1 MELFVK
7 EKETFKVLK
16 ELQETKHVI
25 DALKVQIEKVTAE
38 DTNAAKGHA
47 DTGIVHP
54 LPAVEQKTSSH
65 TEPSIQSTK
74 GTQSPLTT
82 LIKLNQAKAF
92 LNTDTVNMLKSQ
104 IEKEKGSLEKTRER
118 LQFNLGKASSLE
130 TDLTKTVAQLQVVK
144 TPQPVLEPSEIWLQM
159 KHLNAEKAKHKK
171 VSEDLRNEI
180 CELTAAIE
188 HTRSKTKTMQFR
200 IVMAEKLKEASQ
212 RGESIALAEMKKL
225 SNGWDLNANTSD
237 VTLSVEEH
245 STFVLKAQ
253 EADSAARKK
262 IDAAMQELDQANQCK
277 LELLERVEEATAAVE
292 TSRKALEEAQ
302 RREESENKAKL
313 AAEETLR
320 KLRSDQIIQNW
331 RPISNSSVKFK
342 NTALAAPRRA
352 AGSGIYDV
360 NGLSLVTTGPNNVK
374 TVSIGQILSMKLDR
388 ELEMT
393 KTTNTRKKVSLG
405 QILSQKYE
413 MFSPLR
419 IDHDCASRKQ
429 FQPRRKRMGFVVYA
443 LLLAK
448 QRHRRRKAASCTHVS
463 SMNKVGIFS
472 TSYSLFWP
480 HLLLKGQTSV
490 PVCHTAKWFRSMVR
504 KYIKYLAGEWRVCLE
519 LANCTSLRCA
529 AVARNHV
536 FPPRRAPTPAKT
548 RRLHPHPL
556 PPNPNPPACRS
567 PEPPIPAP
575 RPLPLAAPLALFRPR
590 APSPN
595 PQAAMDV
602 NEEAMAAHKRAFLD
616 FLDQDVG
623 KGVYMQAVRDMV
635 QNKRH
640 RLIIGMDDLRN
651 HNLDLARRV
660 IRSPG
665 EYMQPASDAVSEVAR
680 NLDPKFLKEGER
692 VMVGFSGPFGFHRV
706 TPRDLMSSFIGT
718 MVCVEGIVTKCSL
731 VRPKVVKSVHF
742 CPVTGDFL
750 SREYRD
756 ITSFVGLPTGSVYP
770 TRDENGNLL
779 VTEYGMCEYK
789 DHQTLSMQEVPEN
802 SAPGQ
807 LPRTVDV
814 IVEDD
819 LVDCCKPGDR
829 VSIVGVYKALPGKSK
844 GSVSGVFRTVL
855 IANNV
860 SLLNKEA
867 NAPVYTRE
875 DLKRMKEISRRNDTF
890 DVLGNSLAPSIY
902 GHLWIKKAVVLL
914 MLGGVEKNLKNG
926 THLRG
931 DINMMMVGDPSVA
944 KSQLLRAVMNIA
956 PLAIS
961 TTGRGSS
968 GVGLTAAV
976 TSDQETGERR
986 LEAGAMVLAD
996 RGVVCIDEF
1005 DKMNDQDRVAI
1016 HEVME
1021 QQTVTIAKAGIHAS
1035 LNARCSVIAAANPI
1049 YGTYDRS
1056 LTPTKNIGLPD
1067 SLLSRFDL
1075 LFIVLD
1081 QMDPEIDRQISEH
1094 VARMHRYCTDDG
1106 GARSLDKDGCAEED
1120 DGDAIFVKYDRML
1133 HGQDRR
1139 RGKKAKQ
1146 DRLTVKFVKK
1156 YIHYA
1161 KNLIQPKLTDEAS
1174 DHIATSYAELRDG
1187 SANAKS
1193 GGGTLPITARTLET
1207 IIRLSTAHAKMKLRH
1222 EVLKSDVEAALQV
1235 LNFAIYHKELTEMEE
1250 REQRE
1255 MEMKQQADHD
1265 AGATGGTED
1274 GHGSSG
1280 NDPMDVDVG
1289 NTSNDQNVPAERIEA
1304 FEAILGQ
1311 HVLASHVDQMSIDEI
1326 EQTVNREST
1335 APYTRSQVEFI
1346 LERMQ
1351 DANRIMIRD
1360 GVVRII

>member
-1 MELFVK
+1 
-7 EKETFKVLK
+7 
-16 ELQETKHVI
+16 
-25 DALKVQIEKVTAE
+25 
-38 DTNAAKGHA
+38 
-47 DTGIVHP
+47 
-54 LPAVEQKTSSH
+54 
-65 TEPSIQSTK
+65 
-74 GTQSPLTT
+74 
-82 LIKLNQAKAF
+82 
-92 LNTDTVNMLKSQ
+92 
-104 IEKEKGSLEKTRER
+104 
-118 LQFNLGKASSLE
+118 
-130 TDLTKTVAQLQVVK
+130 
-144 TPQPVLEPSEIWLQM
+144 
-159 KHLNAEKAKHKK
+159 
-171 VSEDLRNEI
+171 
-180 CELTAAIE
+180 
-188 HTRSKTKTMQFR
+188 
-200 IVMAEKLKEASQ
+200 
-212 RGESIALAEMKKL
+212 
-225 SNGWDLNANTSD
+225 
-237 VTLSVEEH
+237 
-245 STFVLKAQ
+245 
-253 EADSAARKK
+253 
-262 IDAAMQELDQANQCK
+262 
-277 LELLERVEEATAAVE
+277 
-292 TSRKALEEAQ
+292 
-302 RREESENKAKL
+302 
-313 AAEETLR
+313 
-320 KLRSDQIIQNW
+320 
-331 RPISNSSVKFK
+331 
-342 NTALAAPRRA
+342 
-352 AGSGIYDV
+352 
-360 NGLSLVTTGPNNVK
+360 
-374 TVSIGQILSMKLDR
+374 
-388 ELEMT
+388 
-393 KTTNTRKKVSLG
+393 
-405 QILSQKYE
+405 
-413 MFSPLR
+413 
-419 IDHDCASRKQ
+419 
-429 FQPRRKRMGFVVYA
+429 
-443 LLLAK
+443 
-448 QRHRRRKAASCTHVS
+448 
-463 SMNKVGIFS
+463 
-472 TSYSLFWP
+472 
-480 HLLLKGQTSV
+480 
-490 PVCHTAKWFRSMVR
+490 
-504 KYIKYLAGEWRVCLE
+504 
-519 LANCTSLRCA
+519 
-529 AVARNHV
+529 
-536 FPPRRAPTPAKT
+536 
-548 RRLHPHPL
+548 
-556 PPNPNPPACRS
+556 
-567 PEPPIPAP
+567 
-575 RPLPLAAPLALFRPR
+575 
-590 APSPN
+590 
-595 PQAAMDV
+595 MDV
-602 NEEAMAAHKRAFLD
+602 NEEAMAANKRAFLD

-635 QNKRH
+635 QSKRH
-640 RLIIGMDDLRN
+640 RLTIGMDDLRN

-665 EYMQPASDAVSEVAR
+665 EFMQPASDAVTEVAR

-692 VMVGFSGPFGFHRV
+692 VLVGFTGPFGFHRV

-731 VRPKVVKSVHF
+731 VRPKVVKSVHY
-742 CPVTGDFL
+742 CPATAAFM

-779 VTEYGMCEYK
+779 VTEYGMCQYK

-802 SAPGQ
+802 AAPGQ

-829 VSIVGVYKALPGKSK
+829 VSIVGLYKALPGKSK

-890 DVLGNSLAPSIY
+890 DLLGNSLAPSIY
-902 GHLWIKKAVVLL
+902 GHIWIKKAVVLL

-1049 YGTYDRS
+1049 YGSYDRS
-1056 LTPTKNIGLPD
+1056 ITPTKNIGLPD

-1081 QMDPEIDRQISEH
+1081 QMDAEIDRQISEH
-1094 VARMHRYCTDDG
+1094 VARMHRYCADDG
-1106 GARSLDKDGCAEED
+1106 GARSFDKAGYAEEE
-1120 DGDAIFVKYDRML
+1120 DGDANAAIFVKYDRML

-1146 DRLTVKFVKK
+1146 DRLTIKFLKK

-1161 KNLIQPKLTDEAS
+1161 KNLIQPRLTDEAS
-1174 DHIATSYAELRDG
+1174 DHIATTYAELRDG
-1187 SANAKS
+1187 GANAKS

-1222 EVLKSDVEAALQV
+1222 EVLKIDVEAALQV
-1235 LNFAIYHKELTEMEE
+1235 LNFAIFHKELTDMED
-1250 REQRE
+1250 REQRATE
-1255 MEMKQQADHD
+1255 KQQAEQD
-1265 AGATGGTED
+1265 AGAD
-1274 GHGSSG
+1274 GD
-1280 NDPMDVDVG
+1280 NVDVPGGASGG
-1289 NTSNDQNVPAERIEA
+1289 NADVHGRMEA

-1311 HVLASHVDQMSIDEI
+1311 HVLANHVDQMSIDEV
-1326 EQTVNREST
+1326 EQTVNRD
-1335 APYTRSQVEFI
+1335 AAVAYTRGQVEFI

-1360 GVVRII
+1360 GIVRII

>member
-1 MELFVK
+1 
-7 EKETFKVLK
+7 
-16 ELQETKHVI
+16 
-25 DALKVQIEKVTAE
+25 
-38 DTNAAKGHA
+38 
-47 DTGIVHP
+47 
-54 LPAVEQKTSSH
+54 
-65 TEPSIQSTK
+65 
-74 GTQSPLTT
+74 
-82 LIKLNQAKAF
+82 
-92 LNTDTVNMLKSQ
+92 
-104 IEKEKGSLEKTRER
+104 
-118 LQFNLGKASSLE
+118 
-130 TDLTKTVAQLQVVK
+130 
-144 TPQPVLEPSEIWLQM
+144 
-159 KHLNAEKAKHKK
+159 
-171 VSEDLRNEI
+171 
-180 CELTAAIE
+180 
-188 HTRSKTKTMQFR
+188 
-200 IVMAEKLKEASQ
+200 
-212 RGESIALAEMKKL
+212 
-225 SNGWDLNANTSD
+225 
-237 VTLSVEEH
+237 
-245 STFVLKAQ
+245 
-253 EADSAARKK
+253 
-262 IDAAMQELDQANQCK
+262 
-277 LELLERVEEATAAVE
+277 
-292 TSRKALEEAQ
+292 
-302 RREESENKAKL
+302 
-313 AAEETLR
+313 
-320 KLRSDQIIQNW
+320 
-331 RPISNSSVKFK
+331 
-342 NTALAAPRRA
+342 
-352 AGSGIYDV
+352 
-360 NGLSLVTTGPNNVK
+360 
-374 TVSIGQILSMKLDR
+374 
-388 ELEMT
+388 
-393 KTTNTRKKVSLG
+393 
-405 QILSQKYE
+405 
-413 MFSPLR
+413 
-419 IDHDCASRKQ
+419 
-429 FQPRRKRMGFVVYA
+429 
-443 LLLAK
+443 
-448 QRHRRRKAASCTHVS
+448 
-463 SMNKVGIFS
+463 
-472 TSYSLFWP
+472 
-480 HLLLKGQTSV
+480 
-490 PVCHTAKWFRSMVR
+490 
-504 KYIKYLAGEWRVCLE
+504 
-519 LANCTSLRCA
+519 
-529 AVARNHV
+529 
-536 FPPRRAPTPAKT
+536 
-548 RRLHPHPL
+548 
-556 PPNPNPPACRS
+556 
-567 PEPPIPAP
+567 
-575 RPLPLAAPLALFRPR
+575 
-590 APSPN
+590 
-595 PQAAMDV
+595 MDV

-635 QNKRH
+635 QNKRR

-665 EYMQPASDAVSEVAR
+665 EYMHPASEAVSEVAR

-742 CPVTGDFL
+742 CPATEKFL
-750 SREYRD
+750 TREYRD

-770 TRDENGNLL
+770 TRDDGGNLL

-875 DLKRMKEISRRNDTF
+875 DLKRMKEISKRNDTF
-890 DVLGNSLAPSIY
+890 DLLGNSLAPSIY

-1106 GARSLDKDGCAEED
+1106 GSRSLDKAGYTEED
-1120 DGDAIFVKYDRML
+1120 DGDANAAIFVKYDRML

-1146 DRLTVKFVKK
+1146 DRLTIKFLKK

-1187 SANAKS
+1187 GSNAKS

-1255 MEMKQQADHD
+1255 MEMKQKADHD
-1265 AGATGGTED
+1265 AGTNGDTVD

-1289 NTSNDQNVPAERIEA
+1289 NASDDQDVPAERIEA

-1311 HVLASHVDQMSIDEI
+1311 HVVANHIDQISIDEI
-1326 EQTVNREST
+1326 EQRVNGASA
-1335 APYTRSQVEFI
+1335 APYTRRQVEFI

-1351 DANRIMIRD
+1351 DANRIMIRN
-1360 GVVRII
+1360 GIVRII